1 MRGRFISCNKM
12 ASHYTTAGL
21 KSLSSGI
28 KRRSISLTEFEDK
41 KFTGVKRVLMISAN
55 TLVIYIHYII
65 IILAKTSSFFRV
77 GLWPIE
83 NMFFFVRYIA

>member
-12 ASHYTTAGL
+12 ASHYTTAAGL

-55 TLVIYIHYII
+55 TLVIYI
-65 IILAKTSSFFRV
+65 LAKTSPFFRV

-83 NMFFFVRYIA
+83 NMFFLFDI

>member
-1 MRGRFISCNKM
+1 ML
-12 ASHYTTAGL
+12 ASHLDLYYRIEIIIIRY
-21 KSLSSGI
+21 K

-55 TLVIYIHYII
+55 TLVIYI
-65 IILAKTSSFFRV
+65 LAKTSPFFRV

-83 NMFFFVRYIA
+83 NMFFLFDI